1 MNKNI
6 GSTDKILRIIV
17 GIILLSLYFFGP
29 QTAWGLLGLIP
40 ILTALVGVCP
50 AYIPLKINTIKKEK
64 KNG

>member
-6 GSTDKILRIIV
+6 GSTDKILRIVV

-64 KNG
+64 RNG